1 MVYTESRNYCIHLL
15 QVYLCA
21 DGCNFEVR
29 ILKTSLHRSSQLLKK
44 NRNNYQ
50 RLQYLATLQ
59 QALQYKLPFWVCKKK
74 ILSISLNMNHE
85 CQKDMHF
92 VLTQS
97 KMSIRQSV
105 PNIWGLNYNLQLSA
119 KHPLLHTHSNSILT
133 KPNSNNRPIRL
144 TGSTQ
149 RGPSLPFHPIIF
161 LLFKVKL
168 CAFLCTTCHQ
178 KTINVLQIQRIW
190 VQYPACPCAA
200 GQNTFCTLFA
210 WQIKEAALK

>member
-1 MVYTESRNYCIHLL
+1 
-15 QVYLCA
+15 
-21 DGCNFEVR
+21 
-29 ILKTSLHRSSQLLKK
+29 
-44 NRNNYQ
+44 
-50 RLQYLATLQ
+50 
-59 QALQYKLPFWVCKKK
+59 
-74 ILSISLNMNHE
+74 MNHE

-190 VQYPACPCAA
+190 IQYPACPCAA

-210 WQIKEAALK
+210 WQIKEAALKWIHKWGQRERENHYTMMHTVWETYRRITSGWNVLGLILHVHHWPLALL